1 MPSLSSF
8 RGVFGMAAT
17 EEATGTKESIFARL
31 DKLNE
36 FERRPVTPDKLQ
48 SGRYFAGLYAG
59 EHVAATEFVIGA
71 LFVIW
76 GARTFDVVVGLLLG
90 NLLAVL
96 SWTLVC
102 APIAVQTRLTLYWYF
117 RQIGGPVLTVIYN
130 LLNAVLYCILAGCM
144 ITVAASAVRIPFGI
158 PPQTGWLPQ
167 DPLFVV
173 VVVAVGAVVVT
184 LAILGFK
191 RLSQFAVVCSP
202 WMLLMFVCGAL
213 VTLPTVGHV
222 SNWKTL
228 WNVAEER
235 IWSGPGPSVAVVKR
249 EGSQIVLEL
258 ENVKGHLQV
267 LKEATGVAAAAEA
280 DPTQVSL
287 PGFFLA
293 PTATPK
299 PEDFVPAEARL
310 EYIYGKLEEQPASG
324 GEGKNESEEKAKTD
338 PSSAQPSDTSSVSTV
353 TAAATSIAEQPA
365 AGSPAEQARSQR
377 GPRSQGGASSQ
388 GPGGGGGFMPPVAP
402 VVEVPPKP
410 PILGYRIR
418 VESKSVPEPAAVKYV
433 MPKSRGGVICNE
445 NFVPLQSFQAAA
457 NSQHLSARSPIGFWH
472 IVFFAWICN
481 LAMHLGLSD
490 MAIFRYAKS
499 AWYGLYSAFG
509 MFLGHYLAWM
519 CAGIMGAAAARAFM
533 QPLMQLDSG
542 QVAYFAL
549 GWAGALAVIIAGWT
563 TANPTLY
570 RAGLALQV
578 ITPNWPRWLVTF
590 LAGTITTAIAC
601 FPFVFLYLLD
611 FVGIYGILLMPV
623 GTIVVVEH
631 WLFPILGWQKFW
643 STRKGQLLNVAAL
656 IAWAVGLGLALL
668 LWRMQW
674 LHLFFLVIPV
684 WFATAITYIILAG
697 LLGAPKRQEA
707 SGQSEPLYSAS
718 EHSVGGT
725 TETTTPAPSP
735 VPVKKGIGQ
744 SRFLMVIFGLA
755 ALLCLVASVTF
766 AWFVFAGYMS
776 ADKVKP
782 TLLYLAL
789 AYFVTGVLY
798 LNYRERLQ
806 TARQSA

>member
-1 MPSLSSF
+1 
-8 RGVFGMAAT
+8 MATKEDAT
-17 EEATGTKESIFARL
+17 RKKESIFARL

-90 NLLAVL
+90 NVLAVL

-173 VVVAVGAVVVT
+173 VVIGVGAVVVT

-213 VTLPTVGHV
+213 MTLPSVGHV

-235 IWSGPGPSVAVVKR
+235 IWSGPGPSVAVVRR

-258 ENVKGHLQV
+258 ENVKGRLQV
-267 LKEATGVAAAAEA
+267 LKEATGVGAAAET
-280 DPTQVSL
+280 DPTQVPL

-293 PTATPK
+293 STASPEPK
-299 PEDFVPAEARL
+299 DFVAAEARL
-310 EYIYGKLEEQPASG
+310 ECIYGKLEEQPASDG
-324 GEGKNESEEKAKTD
+324 DTKEGLQKIRETD
-338 PSSAQPSDTSSVSTV
+338 SLSGQYGDASAVSAV
-353 TAAATSIAEQPA
+353 TAAATSIAEQPTDGA
-365 AGSPAEQARSQR
+365 SAEQAQPQR
-377 GPRSQGGASSQ
+377 GGRSQGGANGQ
-388 GPGGGGGFMPPVAP
+388 RAGGGSGGFMPPVAP

-418 VESKSVPEPAAVKYV
+418 VESKSVPQPAAVKYV
-433 MPKSRGGVICNE
+433 MPKSRGGVVCNE
-445 NFVPLQSFQAAA
+445 NFVPLQSFQAAI

-509 MFLGHYLAWM
+509 MFLGHYLAWI

-542 QVAYFAL
+542 QVAYFSL

-611 FVGIYGILLMPV
+611 FVGIYGILLLPV

-643 STRKGQLLNVAAL
+643 SNQRGQLLNLAAL
-656 IAWAVGLGLALL
+656 IAWAVGLGLALV
-668 LWRMQW
+668 LWKMQW
-674 LHLFFLVIPV
+674 LHLFFLVVPV
-684 WFATAITYIILAG
+684 WLATAITYIILAA
-697 LLGAPKRQEA
+697 LMGASKRQEA
-707 SGQSEPLYSAS
+707 SGQSEPLPSEPESA
-718 EHSVGGT
+718 VPGT
-725 TETTTPAPSP
+725 IEAPTPAASSAEPA
-735 VPVKKGIGQ
+735 KKGIGE
-744 SRFLMVIFGLA
+744 SRFLMAIFGLA
-755 ALLCLVASVTF
+755 ALLCLVASLTF

-806 TARQSA
+806 TARQPG

>member
-1 MPSLSSF
+1 
-8 RGVFGMAAT
+8 MATTEDAT
-17 EEATGTKESIFARL
+17 RKKESIFARL

-90 NLLAVL
+90 NFLAVL

-173 VVVAVGAVVVT
+173 VVIGVGAVVVT

-213 VTLPTVGHV
+213 MTLPTVGHV
-222 SNWKTL
+222 ANWKTL

-235 IWSGPGPSVAVVKR
+235 IWSGPGPSIAVVKR
-249 EGSQIVLEL
+249 EGNQIILEL
-258 ENVKGHLQV
+258 ENVKGRLQV
-267 LKEATGVAAAAEA
+267 LKEATGVAPAAEA
-280 DPTQVSL
+280 DPTQVPL

-293 PTATPK
+293 STTSPK

-324 GEGKNESEEKAKTD
+324 GQEKNESEEKAKTD
-338 PSSAQPSDTSSVSTV
+338 ASSAQYGNPSAFSTV
-353 TAAATSIAEQPA
+353 TTAPTSIAEQPTE
-365 AGSPAEQARSQR
+365 SPSAEPAPPQRDRRSQR
-377 GPRSQGGASSQ
+377 AANSQEAGSGS
-388 GPGGGGGFMPPVAP
+388 GGFMPPVVP

-418 VESKSVPEPAAVKYV
+418 VESKSVPEPVAVKYV

-445 NFVPLQSFQAAA
+445 NFVPLQSFQAAVNA
-457 NSQHLSARSPIGFWH
+457 EHLSARSPIGFWH

-563 TANPTLY
+563 TSNPTLY

-590 LAGTITTAIAC
+590 LAGTVTTAIAC

-643 STRKGQLLNVAAL
+643 STRRGQLLNVAAL
-656 IAWAVGLGLALL
+656 IAWAVGLGLALV
-668 LWRMQW
+668 LWKMQW

-684 WFATAITYIILAG
+684 WFATAITYIVLAG
-697 LLGAPKRQEA
+697 LLGASKREEA
-707 SGQSEPLYSAS
+707 SGQSKPLDSEPEAAVPEKIEALTQAS
-718 EHSVGGT
+718 LPE
-725 TETTTPAPSP
+725 PAR
-735 VPVKKGIGQ
+735 KGIRQ

-755 ALLCLVASVTF
+755 AFLCLVASVTF

-782 TLLYLAL
+782 TLLYLAF

-806 TARQSA
+806 TARQGG